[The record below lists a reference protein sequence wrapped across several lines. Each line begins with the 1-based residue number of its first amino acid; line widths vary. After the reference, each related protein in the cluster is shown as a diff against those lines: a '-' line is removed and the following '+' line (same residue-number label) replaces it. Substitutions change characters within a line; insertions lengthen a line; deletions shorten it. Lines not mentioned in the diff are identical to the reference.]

1 MINWKEFQAQ
11 YELRDYPAALSV
23 VVKGTDGVAVDGP
36 PRVLRCRFCESGVED
51 REAVAGEKCRGCTA
65 DDALRWFCRN
75 HPEPDGFNDANGC
88 LCCRRG
94 LMPLNK
100 ADPELVAKV
109 ASVCLEVEMLDSK
122 GTLFEELKAAFR
134 TGDEERAA
142 EIYESGELSGWA
154 GAGQLVDLAKDSRK
168 VVGVLEELESALKAG
183 EFSLLVKIWD
193 RHRKHLV
200 VRTSGERYRELVEEW
215 RPKNGG
221 ANQVLDVWHRRPLDE
236 VLLVKLWGEWR
247 DRLADHPEILP
258 MRQQIQR
265 RVDQQVCWSRFVGV
279 EQVAS
284 QEADEQ
290 RVSLW
295 SDDLFE
301 DWGPAKSAVSDVV
314 AARERLEIVDSI
326 RSVLEVEF
334 DEPGPAT
341 DRLQQV
347 VQLGGQLPGDYLYR
361 DAEVVELAARQLE
374 RLEQL
379 GRVVQE
385 GHSDLAVVAA
395 WRSLEESGCG
405 HLVEGASEEAVQRAL
420 AREERIG
427 LMLSVPVDDLDVQE
441 CDQRL
446 LEIWDPVL
454 DGCPDLEEM
463 QERCELAGQRR
474 QLLETLDAAGSDSD
488 VSLVTTVAEN
498 PLLDGWPFTAG
509 QEASISAARMEIG
522 CLEELE
528 LVVDRGDV
536 ERFAEIFDAGRLRR
550 HMGRDSL
557 RDRRGQIVELVTA
570 AVVPNH
576 RNGLDR
582 PFMGGVKSG
591 DGGAVR
597 VNWTWPDPRV
607 SDTCRLRVCRPPEA
621 TSTTLSTET
630 YVFEAIVHRSVLEL
644 GDGAQPLPVQADWE
658 GCLVIVQCLV
668 DIGFMTLDGEP
679 LVLGILGE

>member
-1 MINWKEFQAQ
+1 M
-11 YELRDYPAALSV
+11 
-23 VVKGTDGVAVDGP
+23 
-36 PRVLRCRFCESGVED
+36 
-51 REAVAGEKCRGCTA
+51 
-65 DDALRWFCRN
+65 
-75 HPEPDGFNDANGC
+75 
-88 LCCRRG
+88 
-94 LMPLNK
+94 
-100 ADPELVAKV
+100 
-109 ASVCLEVEMLDSK
+109 
-122 GTLFEELKAAFR
+122 
-134 TGDEERAA
+134 
-142 EIYESGELSGWA
+142 
-154 GAGQLVDLAKDSRK
+154 
-168 VVGVLEELESALKAG
+168 LEELESALKAG

-265 RVDQQVCWSRFVGV
+265 RVDQQVYWSRFVGV
-279 EQVAS
+279 EQAAS

-290 RVSLW
+290 RVLLW

-314 AARERLEIVDSI
+314 AARDRLEIVDSI

-557 RDRRGQIVELVTA
+557 TDRRGQIVELVTA

>member
-1 MINWKEFQAQ
+1 MINWKEFQAE
-11 YELRDYPAALSV
+11 YELRDYRAALAV
-23 VVKGTDGVAVDGP
+23 VAGRIDGVAVDGP

-51 REAVAGEKCRGCTA
+51 REAVAGEKCGGCTA

-100 ADPELVAKV
+100 ADSDLVAKV
-109 ASVCLEVEMLDSK
+109 VSVCLEVEMLDSK

-142 EIYESGELSGWA
+142 EIYESGDLSGWA
-154 GAGQLVDLAKDSRK
+154 GAGQLVGLAKDSRK
-168 VVGVLEELESALKAG
+168 VVDVLEELESALKAG

-200 VRTSGERYRELVEEW
+200 VRTSGERYRDLVEEW
-215 RPKNGG
+215 RPKNAG
-221 ANQVLDVWHRRPLDE
+221 ASQVLDAWRRQPIDE
-236 VLLVKLWGEWR
+236 DLLVKLWGEWR
-247 DRLADHPEILP
+247 DRVADHPEILP
-258 MRQQIQR
+258 VRQQVQR
-265 RVDQQVCWSRFVGV
+265 RVDQQVYWSRFVDV

-284 QEADEQ
+284 QETDEQ

-295 SDDLFE
+295 NDELFE
-301 DWGPAKSAVSDVV
+301 DWGPARAVVSDVA
-314 AARERLEIVDSI
+314 AARQRLGVVESI

-347 VQLGGQLPGDYLYR
+347 VQLGGQLPGDYVYR
-361 DAEVVELAARQLE
+361 DVGAVESAARQLE
-374 RLEQL
+374 LLDQL

-395 WRSLEESGCG
+395 WRSLEGSGCG
-405 HLVEGASEEAVQRAL
+405 NLVEGASEEAVQRAL
-420 AREERIG
+420 AREELIG
-427 LMLSVPVDDLDVQE
+427 LLLSVPVDDLDVQE
-441 CDQRL
+441 CDRRL

-454 DGCPDLEEM
+454 EGCPDLEVL
-463 QERCELAGQRR
+463 QGRCELAGQRR
-474 QLLETLDAAGSDSD
+474 QLLETLDAAGRDSD

-498 PLLDGWPFTAG
+498 QLLDHWPFTAV
-509 QEASISAARMEIG
+509 QEAAISTARMEVG
-522 CLEELE
+522 CLDELE

-557 RDRRGQIVELVTA
+557 EARRDQIVELVAA

-582 PFMGGVKSG
+582 PFMGGVKSSE
-591 DGGAVR
+591 GGAVR
-597 VNWTWPDPRV
+597 VNWAWPDPRV
-607 SDTCRLRVCRPPEA
+607 SDTCRLRVCRQPEA
-621 TSTTLSTET
+621 TSKTLSTEP

-644 GDGAQPLPVQADWE
+644 GDGAQPLPVQADWK
-658 GCLVIVQCLV
+658 GCQVIVQCLV
-668 DIGFMTLDGEP
+668 DIGFATLDGEP